1 MNQKVV
7 ALFLAGIMV
16 LSILPFLFSG
26 GTKQSASDTIESQSF
41 SSIGGEQ
48 INIPLN
54 SLSDGMA
61 VTPYDAI
68 AAQYL
73 NIEETKNSHLQ
84 FVIGNT
90 TGLDALYGATVTTTY
105 SAAYEDESWFELHQ
119 ISPEV
124 VAFSYYLSPEP
135 YNGYQLLLRQ
145 NGLYTVIGSP
155 ILIGTT
161 ESTEK
166 VIDVISGD
174 SPTTSKFDEIL
185 EYSVGG
191 AQLESVGTPDAGAD
205 QYYMAWKADGPDNN
219 NYSRTTVFLNPTE
232 STIGNITEYA
242 ATGEENGLNYTVNTY
257 GNVTEVTIT
266 TNASGFFTLTSEPV
280 M

>member
-7 ALFLAGIMV
+7 ALFLAFIMV
-16 LSILPFLFSG
+16 MSILPFLFSG
-26 GTKQSASDTIESQSF
+26 GNKQTTPENIEAQSF

-48 INIPLN
+48 VNIPLN

-61 VTPYDAI
+61 VTPSDVI

-73 NIEETKNSHLQ
+73 NIEEAENSHLQ
-84 FVIGNT
+84 LIIGNT
-90 TGLDALYGATVTTTY
+90 SGLDALYGAKVLNTY
-105 SAAYEDESWFELHQ
+105 SAAYENETWFELHQ

-124 VAFSYYLSPEP
+124 VAFPYYLSPEP
-135 YNGYQLLLRQ
+135 YKGYQLLLRQ

-155 ILIGTT
+155 IIIGTND
-161 ESTEK
+161 STAQ

-174 SPTTSKFDEIL
+174 NPTATRFDEIL
-185 EYSVGG
+185 EYAVDG
-191 AQLESVGTPDAGAD
+191 AQLESVGIPDSGAD
-205 QYYMAWKADGPDNN
+205 QYYMAWKTEGTSNN

-232 STIGNITEYA
+232 ATIGNITEYVSS
-242 ATGEENGLNYTVNTY
+242 GEENGLTYVVNTY
-257 GNVTEVTIT
+257 GNITEVTIKA
-266 TNASGFFTLTSEPV
+266 NASGFFTLTSEPV